1 MKFNR
6 TLASVAFV
14 LAASAQAAATTS
26 PGGNLGTLT
35 LFPALYSNVFSAPAP
50 GSLANTN
57 TYTFSLST
65 TSKVTGSIYGV
76 DLVATLNIG
85 SLSITGSSGVVP
97 SVLTGNVITE
107 IWKFSTGDLAAGTY
121 TLSFSAPAGQALAN
135 YMGGVYAT
143 AAPVPEPTS
152 LALVLGGLAVVGA
165 LARRKRVA

>member
-6 TLASVAFV
+6 TLALAAFA
-14 LAASAQAAATTS
+14 LAASTQAATTA

-50 GSLANTN
+50 GSLANT
-57 TYTFSLST
+57 YTFSLST

-76 DLVATLNIG
+76 DPVATLNIG

-135 YMGGVYAT
+135 YVGSVYAT

-152 LALVLGGLAVVGA
+152 LALVLGGLAVVG
-165 LARRKRVA
+165 VAATRQRAA